1 MSNKKGDD
9 TMISAATEDNITD
22 RSQVLSLQAVKVY
35 AEVSV
40 KAGRAEYNAGSILVR
55 SRHPI
60 DELLRR
66 GMIEGHHLDSG
77 KRIMTIRDCAF
88 GRVSGRIYNDL
99 GEGDSGIDAMTLYT
113 VTYRLMKRTGPVRS
127 VTPPWQWIEI
137 VCFCEPDMD
146 GAYFSEAD
154 YRALYPFAPNIQN
167 AFDVL
172 DTALSDAR
180 EEIASRISKDQTAGP
195 T

>member
-9 TMISAATEDNITD
+9 TVITRATEDNITD
-22 RSQVLSLQAVKVY
+22 HSQVLSLQAVKSY

-40 KAGRAEYNAGSILVR
+40 KSGRAEYNSGSILVR
-55 SRHPI
+55 SKHPI

-88 GRVSGRIYNDL
+88 GRMSGRIYNDL
-99 GEGDSGIDAMTLYT
+99 GEGDGSIDAMTLYT
-113 VTYRLMKRTGPVRS
+113 VTYRLMKPGSGQWRS
-127 VTPPWQWIEI
+127 PWHWIEI
-137 VCFCEPDMD
+137 ICFCQPDID

-154 YRALYPFAPNIQN
+154 YHAIYPFAPNIQN
-167 AFDVL
+167 AFEVL
-172 DTALSDAR
+172 DKALSDAR
-180 EEIASRISKDQTAGP
+180 EEIKTRLEKVAGVKAP
-195 T
+195 

>member
-1 MSNKKGDD
+1 MSKTKGDD

-22 RSQVLSLQAVKVY
+22 RSQVLSLQAVKGY
-35 AEVSV
+35 ADVSV
-40 KAGRAEYNAGSILVR
+40 KSGRAEYNAGSILVR

-88 GRVSGRIYNDL
+88 GRTSGRIYNDL

-113 VTYRLMKRTGPVRS
+113 VTYRLMKPAAGLKVAS
-127 VTPPWQWIEI
+127 PWHWIEI
-137 VCFCEPDMD
+137 VCFCQPDMD

-154 YRALYPFAPNIQN
+154 YRAIYPLAPNIQN

-172 DTALSDAR
+172 DRALSDAR
-180 EEIASRISKDQTAGP
+180 DEIKARLQKQ
-195 T
+195 